1 MKDKKQYCYKSL
13 LGKIDMLDTQICRVK
28 DQLLELRNLILTTE
42 QDTAKPLEEDS
53 TSDSQNQGDK

>member
-53 TSDSQNQGDK
+53 TSDSQNQGDN